1 MPNTTFVKLKARLEA
16 ITRQIEDH
24 KPLPRSFAIKKLR
37 AYATEYSMTEEDLF
51 PTPVEVEDP
60 YLYSEDGVRS
70 NFNDINFSEF
80 EYEDTLD
87 YTFIEDLKQQ
97 HGRIDAKLRAIRAEA
112 ITRASAFI
120 EEYDLAKDDIYP
132 APRYDKTKQP

>member
-1 MPNTTFVKLKARLEA
+1 MPNTTFIELKARLEA

-51 PTPVEVEDP
+51 PTPVEVEDH
-60 YLYSEDGVRS
+60 YLYSEDGVRP
-70 NFNDINFSEF
+70 NNYINFSEF

-97 HGRIDAKLRAIRAEA
+97 RGRIDTKLRAIRAES
-112 ITRASAFI
+112 ITRAYAFI
-120 EEYDLAKDDIYP
+120 
-132 APRYDKTKQP
+132 

>member
-1 MPNTTFVKLKARLEA
+1 MPNTTFTKLKARREA
-16 ITRQIEDH
+16 INRQIEDH

-37 AYATEYSMTEEDLF
+37 AYAIEYGMTEEDLF

-60 YLYSEDGVRS
+60 YLYSGDS
-70 NFNDINFSEF
+70 SWPDFDYIDFSEF

-97 HGRIDAKLRAIRAEA
+97 RASIDAKLRAIRAEA
-112 ITRASAFI
+112 TTRAHAFI

-132 APRYDKTKQP
+132 VPRHAKKKQT